1 MEVGVVLRNMGPQS
15 TRETLEAAARA
26 ADALPAVADVW
37 VVDHI
42 AIPPDDAEGSEGRYL
57 DPLATLAYLAGA
69 TTRVGLGTA
78 VLVLPYRP
86 ALPTAKWIATVQEL
100 SGGRLRLGVGVGWMG
115 AEFRAVGVDHRRRGA
130 LTDETLA
137 FLDRCFAADVVEA
150 NGQPFLFR
158 PPPPRPPLFIV
169 VADVGWRVAEFRAV
183 GVTHRRR
190 GALTDETFAFHDRSF
205 AADVVEANGQP
216 FLFRPRPPRPPLF
229 IGGAPPHAFR
239 RALAHGAGW
248 MPIGLD
254 PDALRPLAADLR
266 APAAAAGPP
275 APEVAALTRLPL
287 DDPGAARDLLV
298 RYAEA
303 GATRVIHGERYADAP
318 AFHAMLDRLARVA

>member
-1 MEVGVVLRNMGPQS
+1 
-15 TRETLEAAARA
+15 
-26 ADALPAVADVW
+26 
-37 VVDHI
+37 
-42 AIPPDDAEGSEGRYL
+42 RYL
-57 DPLATLAYLAGA
+57 DPLATLAYLAGT

-158 PPPPRPPLFIV
+158 P
-169 VADVGWRVAEFRAV
+169 
-183 GVTHRRR
+183 
-190 GALTDETFAFHDRSF
+190 
-205 AADVVEANGQP
+205 
-216 FLFRPRPPRPPLF
+216 RPPRPPLF
-229 IGGAPPHAFR
+229 IGGAPRHALR
-239 RALAHGAGW
+239 RAPAYGPRG

-254 PDALRPLAADLR
+254 PAAPRPPAADLR
-266 APAAAAGPP
+266 ARAAAPSRAPP
-275 APEVAALTRLPL
+275 R
-287 DDPGAARDLLV
+287 AARP
-298 RYAEA
+298 
-303 GATRVIHGERYADAP
+303 TRRP
-318 AFHAMLDRLARVA
+318 